1 MSIVTQERM
10 RLRQEIGGGVWVLK
24 RAMEFQNLILCFR
37 IPLEEGIMG
46 MTPVGEM
53 GLWEGPIRL

>member
-10 RLRQEIGGGVWVLK
+10 RLRQEIGGIWVLK
-24 RAMEFQNLILCFR
+24 RAVEFHNLTLCVR

-53 GLWEGPIRL
+53 GLWEGLIRL